1 MHVYCQSSKLEVK
14 ACLRWCLP
22 EEVQNSHMG
31 DLAASPL
38 FDTEEAVELVY
49 MGYLRAQNCS
59 ENDPRRDGHGNYRSG
74 NLAFD

>member
-1 MHVYCQSSKLEVK
+1 
-14 ACLRWCLP
+14 
-22 EEVQNSHMG
+22 MG